1 MKPKLAE
8 MLVKSIQINSL
19 LQKRALDAYNNYH
32 EAHKT
37 ANDQI
42 SGLVEHMVDKGCV
55 GEHQKQAAAEMLQ
68 SHSGAMEILR
78 NSVDKLSDAHVKLE
92 KSGHDLGQAVDDGGA
107 VARNRSSFA
116 STDDFYVGRRSSE
129 KKASDDAI
137 LAVLNNPV

>member
-19 LQKRALDAYNNYH
+19 LQKRALDAYTNYR
-32 EAHKT
+32 EADKT
-37 ANDQI
+37 AGDQV
-42 SGLVEHMVDKGCV
+42 SGLVDHMVEKGCV

-68 SHSGAMEILR
+68 SHAGTMEILR
-78 NSVDKLSDAHVKLE
+78 NSVDKLSDAHAKLE
-92 KSGHDLGQAVDDGGA
+92 KTGHDLGQAVDDSNAG
-107 VARNRSSFA
+107 VRNRPGFV
-116 STDDFYVGRRSSE
+116 STEDFYVGRRSSE